1 MAQSSL
7 LTSVIWIARHHGI
20 NVIAEKILAGLPVHS
35 GELTQEYIERAA
47 GNAGL
52 TIFTRRLSRQL
63 SLEENCPP
71 SCLPCIVWFEKS
83 PVVVVQIEKE
93 FVEIRRPEIDMELD
107 RLSPDLFLEGM
118 ESSMLFFSLARI
130 QDGRDPNFPP
140 DWRDHWF
147 WGSLLEGRRIYR
159 EVLLASLLINLFALA
174 VPLFV
179 RLIYD
184 RVIPGMAL
192 TTLNTLTMGV
202 LLVITFEMV
211 CRQLRTRFIDIAA
224 KKSDLLMS
232 SQLFAKV
239 MGVRMSSIP
248 AAVGSFARQ
257 VQDFEAIREFMTSTT
272 LTALV
277 DLPFAMLFLVVIGL
291 MGGQLVWIPIL
302 AIIVMSFISLAVQP
316 RLRQSIEESERLS
329 ARKHGDLVESI
340 TGLESLRL
348 AGAQSRFQQ
357 RWEQVTGHMATWALR
372 TRAITG
378 NVTAIATW
386 LQQLATVAIVY
397 FGVIF
402 ISTGNMNMG
411 ALIAIMM
418 LSGRAVAPFMQLALL
433 GTRYYQARSA
443 FMVINQLMCAPEEQ
457 TQNALYRTV
466 KGLHGNI
473 ELKQLSFSYPDS
485 VTPALTDISV
495 SISSGERVAVV
506 GRSGSGKS
514 TFARILA
521 ALYLPDQGQVFL
533 DDIALGDIHP
543 STLRAKVGFLAQDP
557 WLFHG
562 SVLDNITLGGGRF
575 CEDELLATARDC
587 GVTLFTGDSLA
598 ALEYPVGEGG
608 RQLSGGQRR
617 AVALAR
623 AMLSKPNV
631 LILDEPSAH
640 MDSLM
645 DARVQKTLKS
655 LPKHIT
661 LIIITHRSSL
671 LSVIDRVLML
681 DGGRLVSDQPVRAG
695 VHQA

>member
-1 MAQSSL
+1 M
-7 LTSVIWIARHHGI
+7 
-20 NVIAEKILAGLPVHS
+20 K
-35 GELTQEYIERAA
+35 
-47 GNAGL
+47 
-52 TIFTRRLSRQL
+52 
-63 SLEENCPP
+63 
-71 SCLPCIVWFEKS
+71 
-83 PVVVVQIEKE
+83 
-93 FVEIRRPEIDMELD
+93 LD

-118 ESSMLFFSLARI
+118 ESSILFFSLARI
-130 QDGRDPNFPP
+130 QDSRDPNFPP
-140 DWRDHWF
+140 DWRNHWF

-192 TTLNTLTMGV
+192 TTLNTLTTGV
-202 LLVITFEMV
+202 LVVITFEMV

-232 SQLFAKV
+232 SQLFAKI

-277 DLPFAMLFLVVIGL
+277 DLPFAILFLVVIGL

-357 RWEQVTGHMATWALR
+357 RWEQATGHMATWALR
-372 TRAITG
+372 TRTITG

-386 LQQLATVAIVY
+386 LQQLATVATVY

-521 ALYLPDQGQVFL
+521 ALYLPDQGQVLL
-533 DDIALGDIHP
+533 DDIVLGDIHP

-562 SVLDNITLGGGRF
+562 SVLDNITLGGGCF
-575 CEDELLATARDC
+575 CEDELLAIARDC

-671 LSVIDRVLML
+671 LSVVDRVLML

-695 VHQA
+695 VQKA

>member
-1 MAQSSL
+1 M
-7 LTSVIWIARHHGI
+7 G
-20 NVIAEKILAGLPVHS
+20 
-35 GELTQEYIERAA
+35 
-47 GNAGL
+47 
-52 TIFTRRLSRQL
+52 
-63 SLEENCPP
+63 
-71 SCLPCIVWFEKS
+71 
-83 PVVVVQIEKE
+83 
-93 FVEIRRPEIDMELD
+93 IRRPEIDMKLD

-118 ESSMLFFSLARI
+118 ESSILFFSLARI
-130 QDGRDPNFPP
+130 QDSRDPNFPP
-140 DWRDHWF
+140 DWRNHWF

-192 TTLNTLTMGV
+192 TTLNTLTTGV
-202 LLVITFEMV
+202 LVVITFEMV

-232 SQLFAKV
+232 SQLFAKI

-277 DLPFAMLFLVVIGL
+277 DLPFAILFLVVIGL

-357 RWEQVTGHMATWALR
+357 RWEQATGHMATWALR
-372 TRAITG
+372 TRTITG

-386 LQQLATVAIVY
+386 LQQLATVATVY

-521 ALYLPDQGQVFL
+521 ALYLPDQGQVLL
-533 DDIALGDIHP
+533 DDIVLGDIHP

-562 SVLDNITLGGGRF
+562 SVLDNITLGGGCF
-575 CEDELLATARDC
+575 CEDELLAIARDC

-671 LSVIDRVLML
+671 LSVVDRVLML

-695 VHQA
+695 VQKA

>member
-1 MAQSSL
+1 M
-7 LTSVIWIARHHGI
+7 
-20 NVIAEKILAGLPVHS
+20 
-35 GELTQEYIERAA
+35 
-47 GNAGL
+47 
-52 TIFTRRLSRQL
+52 
-63 SLEENCPP
+63 
-71 SCLPCIVWFEKS
+71 
-83 PVVVVQIEKE
+83 
-93 FVEIRRPEIDMELD
+93 DMKLD

-118 ESSMLFFSLARI
+118 ESSILFFSLARI
-130 QDGRDPNFPP
+130 QDSRDPNFPP
-140 DWRDHWF
+140 DWRNHWF

-192 TTLNTLTMGV
+192 TTLNTLTTGV
-202 LLVITFEMV
+202 LVVITFEMV

-232 SQLFAKV
+232 SQLFAKI

-277 DLPFAMLFLVVIGL
+277 DLPFAILFLVVIGL

-357 RWEQVTGHMATWALR
+357 RWEQATGHMATWALR
-372 TRAITG
+372 TRTITG

-386 LQQLATVAIVY
+386 LQQLATVATVY

-521 ALYLPDQGQVFL
+521 ALYLPDQGQVLL
-533 DDIALGDIHP
+533 DDIVLGDIHP

-562 SVLDNITLGGGRF
+562 SVLDNITLGGGCF
-575 CEDELLATARDC
+575 CEDELLAIARDC

-671 LSVIDRVLML
+671 LSVVDRVLML

-695 VHQA
+695 VQKA